1 MPTAEPPVRGRYASG
16 GFGKTAGR
24 RGDDGGGGRR
34 NDGVGGGGG
43 GGGGGGEQRAC
54 GLVEV
59 KKLLR
64 VLSSLSASD
73 LKIQNAIVCVVPG
86 QMVILKVYM
95 QDDSAGSFII
105 YYIPCTHEEDP

>member
-1 MPTAEPPVRGRYASG
+1 MGRKNCKERKEVLDA
-16 GFGKTAGR
+16 R
-24 RGDDGGGGRR
+24 
-34 NDGVGGGGG
+34 
-43 GGGGGGEQRAC
+43 GGEADRVIIPVTLQF
-54 GLVEV
+54 
-59 KKLLR
+59 